1 MKTRFLIAAVGGSL
15 LFSTGSMAQVQVRQQ
30 GNMLEQLLG
39 AVFGTTPQV
48 SEQTMESDWN
58 QGRRSFAQR
67 RAALDARIDSAV
79 RDGSLSR
86 GEAERIRDEY
96 DEIVRLEANYSANG
110 NMSQQQRSDLRMRY
124 RALTQRIGGQGS
136 DQPYGQGGYQDV
148 GRWDLLSTRSADF
161 DQRVNAALRNR
172 ELSRTEAARLRNDW
186 LVLAQVE
193 RSYQRGGFD
202 AREQADLWAR
212 YNAIDNRLGGGLG
225 NDRNRPQ
232 WNQLE
237 TRLVAA
243 EQSGRIS
250 RNEAVHVRSQLS
262 DLARLDVA
270 YSSGGLNADERAYLL
285 RRYGEL
291 EQTLGYFRR

>member
-1 MKTRFLIAAVGGSL
+1 MRNNFLIATVGGAIL
-15 LFSTGSMAQVQVRQQ
+15 LSSAAMAQPQVRQQ
-30 GNMLEQLLG
+30 DNILEQLLG
-39 AVFGTTPQV
+39 AVFGGTPQV

-67 RAALDARIDSAV
+67 RAALDGRIDAAV

-86 GEAERIRDEY
+86 GDAEHIREEY

-124 RALTQRIGGQGS
+124 RALTQRIGGESSGH
-136 DQPYGQGGYQDV
+136 PYGQGGYQDD
-148 GRWDLLSTRSADF
+148 GRWQLLSTRSADF

-186 LVLAQVE
+186 LVLARVE

-212 YNAIDNRLGGGLG
+212 YNAIENRLGGGLG
-225 NDRNRPQ
+225 NASNGAQ

-243 EQSGRIS
+243 EQDGRIS
-250 RNEAVHVRSQLS
+250 RNEAAHVRSQLS
-262 DLARLDVA
+262 DLARLEVA
-270 YSSGGLNADERAYLL
+270 YLSGGLNADERAYLS

-291 EQTLGYFRR
+291 EQTLGYNRR